1 MVFSKIWHQL
11 HRGLRPSGVTGGAE
25 STLTRI
31 GRDTIDLCIIV
42 EPDPVVPVEVT
53 WEAMAGLVDRGL
65 ARFIGVANFT
75 PELIQR
81 CEAIRHVDAIQDQCS
96 LLVRDRYD
104 LLRSHCQ
111 RYGTAFI
118 AFGPLALGLL
128 AGAVDAHH
136 SFSTTSWG
144 RGKHLDELSSYQR
157 SLFGPDALARHLR
170 TVDRLRRVAQGV
182 GIPLAQLALAW
193 VVGRDDFTVAIT
205 GSTSPENVVANAAA
219 GGVELIRRL
228 LHPPARPEAR

>member
-1 MVFSKIWHQL
+1 M
-11 HRGLRPSGVTGGAE
+11 A
-25 STLTRI
+25 RI
-31 GRDTIDLCIIV
+31 GRDTIDLYIIV
-42 EPDPVVPVEVT
+42 EPDPVVPVEET
-53 WEAMAGLVDRGL
+53 WEAMASLVDRGL
-65 ARFIGVANFT
+65 ARFIGVANFA
-75 PELIQR
+75 PDLIQR

-104 LLRSHCQ
+104 LLRSHCE

-128 AGAVDAHH
+128 AGTADAHH

-144 RGKHLDELSSYQR
+144 RGKKLDELSSYQR
-157 SLFGPDALARHLR
+157 SLFGPDALPRHLR
-170 TVDRLRRVAQGV
+170 TVNRLRPIAEGV

-205 GSTSPENVVANAAA
+205 GSTSPENVVANASA
-219 GGVELIRRL
+219 GDVELSRQVL
-228 LHPPARPEAR
+228 DQLAALKAG